1 MRLLL
6 DTCAVIW
13 SANGD
18 AISDAARSAM
28 LAAFEAG
35 TPLFICPITAWEVG
49 MLVARGRITIA
60 GRPED
65 WFARVIGTPGTA
77 LADLPPDTMINS
89 SFLPGTPPNDPA
101 DRMIIATARDQHLTI
116 LTRDRCILDY
126 AEEGHVMAM
135 PC

>member
-18 AISDAARSAM
+18 PISEAAKAAM
-28 LAAFEAG
+28 LEAYIAD
-35 TPLFICPITAWEVG
+35 TSVLICPISAWEVG
-49 MLVARGRITIA
+49 MLVARGGMTIA

-65 WFARVIGTPGTA
+65 WFTRVLDTPGTT

-116 LTRDRCILDY
+116 LTRDRLILDY
-126 AEEGHVMAM
+126 AAEGHVMAM